1 MKKIVKTTRPFMYDL
16 NKILY
21 DYTVEVT
28 DRLKR
33 LDLVDRVAE
42 EPWTEAHNTV
52 QEAVTKTTPKKKKCK
67 KQSGCSRRLYKY
79 LRKEEKQKAREKG
92 KDIPN

>member
-1 MKKIVKTTRPFMYDL
+1 MYDL
-16 NKILY
+16 NKIPY

-28 DRLKR
+28 DRLKGS
-33 LDLVDRVAE
+33 DSVDRVAE
-42 EPWTEAHNTV
+42 EPWMEAHNTV

-79 LRKEEKQKAREKG
+79 LRKEEKQKARDKV
-92 KDIPN
+92 KDVFK

>member
-1 MKKIVKTTRPFMYDL
+1 M
-16 NKILY
+16 
-21 DYTVEVT
+21 
-28 DRLKR
+28 
-33 LDLVDRVAE
+33 
-42 EPWTEAHNTV
+42 EAHNTV
-52 QEAVTKTTPKKKKCK
+52 QETVTKTTPKEKKCK